1 VSSIYR
7 PICLSHDP
15 ALILSR
21 DLTYEEANTL
31 TVRDDLGDHQQC
43 DLVIGRF
50 SYPLI
55 EVACL
60 GRQLP
65 GPTGCNG
72 YHSGAEWIGSDW
84 LRLLAAAAPT
94 VSQDVLRPVTG
105 KCWPLERLNRLRLD
119 LRLSVP
125 ATTPEA

>member
-1 VSSIYR
+1 LSSTYH

-15 ALILSR
+15 ALIISR
-21 DLTYEEANTL
+21 DLTHEEANTL
-31 TVRDDLGDHQQC
+31 TARDRLGDHQQC
-43 DLVIGRF
+43 DVVIGRF

-65 GPTGCNG
+65 GPTGCKG
-72 YHSGAEWIGSDW
+72 YHSGAEWIDSDW

-94 VSQDVLRPVTG
+94 VGQDVLQPMTG
-105 KCWPLERLNRLRLD
+105 KCWPLNRLNRLRID
-119 LRLSVP
+119 LRLP
-125 ATTPEA
+125 TPDTTSED